1 MNKQDK
7 KFTIGLND
15 GIKDIMKSLQNRR
28 KNGGCSAWR
37 DIGLKWVSDN
47 DRFDLLKYDWEWDYI
62 NNNYRKLN
70 EDDKVKNLKIDIP
83 DNPFEEEDGDEL
95 YADEDG
101 FDDEDERLTDSDWE
115 DIERELDTLKLKK
128 KETPIE
134 EYLTSNPQAIQKSF
148 YCYIVSCMNDE
159 SIRGYMD
166 GFRNLLVQ
174 LYIDMETKEL
184 PIEIKDDDVTMD
196 FRKQEIEKQANH
208 LSNQIVEEL
217 LLLMNSK

>member
-1 MNKQDK
+1 MSELK
-7 KFTIGLND
+7 IE
-15 GIKDIMKSLQNRR
+15 DIMKSLQNRR

-37 DIGLKWVSDN
+37 DIGLKWISDN
-47 DRFDLLKYDWEWDYI
+47 DRFDMLKYDWEWDYI

-83 DNPFEEEDGDEL
+83 ENPFDDVEDDEL
-95 YADEDG
+95 EYDG
-101 FDDEDERLTDSDWE
+101 FDDEDERLSDANLE
-115 DIERELDTLKLKK
+115 DIGRELDTLKLKK
-128 KETPIE
+128 KETPLE

-148 YCYIVSCMNDE
+148 YCYVVSCMNEE

-174 LYIDMETKEL
+174 HYIDSETKEL
-184 PIEIKDDDVTMD
+184 PKEIKDDEVTMD

>member
-1 MNKQDK
+1 MGL
-7 KFTIGLND
+7 TIE
-15 GIKDIMKSLQNRR
+15 DIMKSLQKRR

-83 DNPFEEEDGDEL
+83 ENPFEEEDDDEL

-184 PIEIKDDDVTMD
+184 PDEIKDDEVTMD
-196 FRKQEIEKQANH
+196 FRTQEIEKQANH

-217 LLLMNSK
+217 LLLMNHNDKIEV

>member
-1 MNKQDK
+1 MELK
-7 KFTIGLND
+7 IE
-15 GIKDIMKSLQNRR
+15 DIMKSLQNRR

-83 DNPFEEEDGDEL
+83 DNPFEEEDDDEL

-184 PIEIKDDDVTMD
+184 INYYDFSFLRNIYQMKYISEYLVLLTSKGLIK
-196 FRKQEIEKQANH
+196 FNFN
-208 LSNQIVEEL
+208 L
-217 LLLMNSK
+217 

>member
-1 MNKQDK
+1 MELK
-7 KFTIGLND
+7 IE
-15 GIKDIMKSLQNRR
+15 DIMKSLQNRR

-83 DNPFEEEDGDEL
+83 DNPFEEEEDDEL

-217 LLLMNSK
+217 

>member
-1 MNKQDK
+1 MELK
-7 KFTIGLND
+7 IE
-15 GIKDIMKSLQNRR
+15 DIMKSLQNRR

-83 DNPFEEEDGDEL
+83 DNPFEEEDDDEL

-174 LYIDMETKEL
+174 LYIDMETKGL

>member
-1 MNKQDK
+1 MELK
-7 KFTIGLND
+7 IE
-15 GIKDIMKSLQNRR
+15 DIMKSLQNRR

-47 DRFDLLKYDWEWDYI
+47 DSFDLLKYDWEWDYI

-83 DNPFEEEDGDEL
+83 DNPFEEEDDDEL

>member
-1 MNKQDK
+1 
-7 KFTIGLND
+7 
-15 GIKDIMKSLQNRR
+15 MKSLQNRR

-83 DNPFEEEDGDEL
+83 DNPFEEEDDEEL

>member
-1 MNKQDK
+1 
-7 KFTIGLND
+7 
-15 GIKDIMKSLQNRR
+15 MKSLQNRR

-83 DNPFEEEDGDEL
+83 DNPFEEEDDDEL
-95 YADEDG
+95 YADEEG

>member
-1 MNKQDK
+1 MELRVEDV
-7 KFTIGLND
+7 
-15 GIKDIMKSLQNRR
+15 MKSLQNRR

-83 DNPFEEEDGDEL
+83 DNPFEEEDDDEL

>member
-1 MNKQDK
+1 MGL
-7 KFTIGLND
+7 TIE
-15 GIKDIMKSLQNRR
+15 DIMKSLQKRR

-47 DRFDLLKYDWEWDYI
+47 DRFDILKYDWEWDYI

-83 DNPFEEEDGDEL
+83 DNPFDDVEDDEL
-95 YADEDG
+95 EYDG
-101 FDDEDERLTDSDWE
+101 FDDPDERLDDSDWE
-115 DIERELDTLKLKK
+115 DIERELESLKLKK
-128 KETPIE
+128 KETPLD
-134 EYLTSNPQAIQKSF
+134 EYLNTNPEAIQKSF

-174 LYIDMETKEL
+174 HYIDNQTEEL
-184 PIEIKDDDVTMD
+184 PDEIKDDEVTMD
-196 FRKQEIEKQANH
+196 FRKQEIDKHAQK
-208 LSNQIVEEL
+208 LSNQVIEDL
-217 LLLMNSK
+217 FLLMNHNDKIEV

>member
-1 MNKQDK
+1 MELRIEDV
-7 KFTIGLND
+7 
-15 GIKDIMKSLQNRR
+15 MKSLQNRR

-47 DRFDLLKYDWEWDYI
+47 NRFDMLKYDWEWDYI

-83 DNPFEEEDGDEL
+83 ENPFDDVEDDEL
-95 YADEDG
+95 EYDG
-101 FDDEDERLTDSDWE
+101 FDDPDERLSDADWE

-128 KETPIE
+128 KETPLE

-148 YCYIVSCMNDE
+148 YCYVVSCMNEE

-174 LYIDMETKEL
+174 HYIDTETKEL
-184 PIEIKDDDVTMD
+184 PEEIKDDDVTMD
-196 FRKQEIEKQANH
+196 FRKQEIEKQANQ
-208 LSNQIVEEL
+208 LSNQVVEEL
-217 LLLMNSK
+217 FLLMNSK

>member
-1 MNKQDK
+1 
-7 KFTIGLND
+7 
-15 GIKDIMKSLQNRR
+15 
-28 KNGGCSAWR
+28 
-37 DIGLKWVSDN
+37 
-47 DRFDLLKYDWEWDYI
+47 
-62 NNNYRKLN
+62 
-70 EDDKVKNLKIDIP
+70 
-83 DNPFEEEDGDEL
+83 
-95 YADEDG
+95 
-101 FDDEDERLTDSDWE
+101 
-115 DIERELDTLKLKK
+115 
-128 KETPIE
+128 
-134 EYLTSNPQAIQKSF
+134 
-148 YCYIVSCMNDE
+148 MNDE

>member
-1 MNKQDK
+1 MELK
-7 KFTIGLND
+7 IE
-15 GIKDIMKSLQNRR
+15 DIMKSLQNRR

-83 DNPFEEEDGDEL
+83 DNPFEEEEDDEL

>member
-1 MNKQDK
+1 MGL
-7 KFTIGLND
+7 TIE
-15 GIKDIMKSLQNRR
+15 DIMKSLQKRR

-83 DNPFEEEDGDEL
+83 DNPFEEEDDDEL
-95 YADEDG
+95 YSDEDG

>member
-1 MNKQDK
+1 
-7 KFTIGLND
+7 
-15 GIKDIMKSLQNRR
+15 MKSLQNRR

-83 DNPFEEEDGDEL
+83 DNPFEEEDDDEL

-196 FRKQEIEKQANH
+196 FRKQEIKKQANH

>member
-1 MNKQDK
+1 MELK
-7 KFTIGLND
+7 IE
-15 GIKDIMKSLQNRR
+15 DIMKSLQNRR

-83 DNPFEEEDGDEL
+83 DNPFEEEDDDEL
-95 YADEDG
+95 YSDEDG

>member
-1 MNKQDK
+1 MELRIEDV
-7 KFTIGLND
+7 
-15 GIKDIMKSLQNRR
+15 MKSLQKRR

-37 DIGLKWVSDN
+37 DIGLKWISDN
-47 DRFDLLKYDWEWDYI
+47 DRFDMLKYDWEWDYI

-83 DNPFEEEDGDEL
+83 ENPFDDVEDDEL
-95 YADEDG
+95 EYDG
-101 FDDEDERLTDSDWE
+101 FDDPDERLSDADWE

-128 KETPIE
+128 KETPLE

-148 YCYIVSCMNDE
+148 YCYVVSCMNEE

-217 LLLMNSK
+217 LLLMNHNDKIEV

>member
-1 MNKQDK
+1 MELK
-7 KFTIGLND
+7 IE
-15 GIKDIMKSLQNRR
+15 DIMKSLQNRR

-83 DNPFEEEDGDEL
+83 DNPFEEEDDDEL

-184 PIEIKDDDVTMD
+184 PDEIKDDEVTMD
-196 FRKQEIEKQANH
+196 FRTQEIEKQANH

>member
-1 MNKQDK
+1 
-7 KFTIGLND
+7 
-15 GIKDIMKSLQNRR
+15 MKSLQNRR

-83 DNPFEEEDGDEL
+83 DNQFEEEDDDEL

>member
-1 MNKQDK
+1 MELK
-7 KFTIGLND
+7 IE
-15 GIKDIMKSLQNRR
+15 DIMKSLQNRR

-83 DNPFEEEDGDEL
+83 DNPFEEQDDDEL

>member
-1 MNKQDK
+1 MELK
-7 KFTIGLND
+7 IE
-15 GIKDIMKSLQNRR
+15 DIMKSLQNRR

-83 DNPFEEEDGDEL
+83 DNPFEEEDDEEL

>member
-1 MNKQDK
+1 
-7 KFTIGLND
+7 
-15 GIKDIMKSLQNRR
+15 MKSLQNRR

-83 DNPFEEEDGDEL
+83 DNPFEEEDDDEL

-174 LYIDMETKEL
+174 LYIDIETKEL

>member
-1 MNKQDK
+1 MGL
-7 KFTIGLND
+7 TIE
-15 GIKDIMKSLQNRR
+15 DIMKSLQKRR

-83 DNPFEEEDGDEL
+83 DNPFEEEEDDEL

-184 PIEIKDDDVTMD
+184 PDEIKDDEVTMD
-196 FRKQEIEKQANH
+196 FRTQEIEKQANH

>member
-1 MNKQDK
+1 
-7 KFTIGLND
+7 
-15 GIKDIMKSLQNRR
+15 MKSLQNRR

-83 DNPFEEEDGDEL
+83 DNPFEEEEDDEL

>member
-1 MNKQDK
+1 MELK
-7 KFTIGLND
+7 IE
-15 GIKDIMKSLQNRR
+15 DIMKSLQNRR

-83 DNPFEEEDGDEL
+83 DNPFEEEDDDEL

-166 GFRNLLVQ
+166 GFRNLLIQ
-174 LYIDMETKEL
+174 HYIDTETKEL
-184 PIEIKDDDVTMD
+184 PKEIKDDDVTMD

>member
-1 MNKQDK
+1 M
-7 KFTIGLND
+7 
-15 GIKDIMKSLQNRR
+15 
-28 KNGGCSAWR
+28 
-37 DIGLKWVSDN
+37 KWVSDN

-83 DNPFEEEDGDEL
+83 DNPFEEEEDDEL

>member
-1 MNKQDK
+1 
-7 KFTIGLND
+7 
-15 GIKDIMKSLQNRR
+15 MKSLQNRR

-83 DNPFEEEDGDEL
+83 DNPFEEEDDDEL
-95 YADEDG
+95 YSDEDG

>member
-1 MNKQDK
+1 
-7 KFTIGLND
+7 
-15 GIKDIMKSLQNRR
+15 MKSLQNRR

-83 DNPFEEEDGDEL
+83 DNPFEEEEDDEL

-174 LYIDMETKEL
+174 LYIDIETKEL

>member
-1 MNKQDK
+1 
-7 KFTIGLND
+7 
-15 GIKDIMKSLQNRR
+15 MKSLQNRR

-83 DNPFEEEDGDEL
+83 DNPFEEEDDDEL

>member
-1 MNKQDK
+1 MGL
-7 KFTIGLND
+7 TIE
-15 GIKDIMKSLQNRR
+15 DIMKSLQKRR

-83 DNPFEEEDGDEL
+83 DNPFEEEDDEEL

>member
-1 MNKQDK
+1 MELK
-7 KFTIGLND
+7 IE
-15 GIKDIMKSLQNRR
+15 DIMKSLQNRR

-83 DNPFEEEDGDEL
+83 DNPFEEEDDDEL